1 MVNREDVPDVVFLR
15 SVVPVDGIEV
25 MAAQWARQ
33 MPSTA
38 LANSQGK
45 LCKSFAITSERYGA
59 DLCGDD
65 LFLEDW
71 GLVVSQ
77 ERVGTGRRIGINAGR
92 AGHDAP
98 LRPSCRQARWPPCS
112 KPGRFSHA
120 AAIRLP
126 LVPGLP
132 PIPSGY
138 RRLSPV
144 PTDHGGG
151 LDRMSRVEV
160 AVGACS
166 P

>member
-77 ERVGTGRRIGINAGR
+77 ERVGTGGNGTQDRDQCWTRRTRRTPA
-92 AGHDAP
+92 
-98 LRPSCRQARWPPCS
+98 S
-112 KPGRFSHA
+112 F
-120 AAIRLP
+120 
-126 LVPGLP
+126 V
-132 PIPSGY
+132 PSGEMAAVLEARTLQSCGCY
-138 RRLSPV
+138 SSPV
-144 PTDHGGG
+144 GSRPATD
-151 LDRMSRVEV
+151 SIRV
-160 AVGACS
+160 
-166 P
+166 